1 MHLAYIFKNLISNQI
16 INLLIK
22 NKANINSEDIDN
34 KKPCEYNLK
43 YKESNEIENTSSNYN
58 ESEEIQIGNNI
69 QINSKINNNKKRNF
83 IRNQDS
89 FNDKNNYTYSI
100 SDSEATI
107 TEMQTKRNSGYYNI
121 EELINQN
128 KYNDK
133 ENTNSKVKVLGQKK
147 RKKLYKNK
155 SGGYNYNI
163 NRENKSILNIN
174 NNYYITKDNNILDD
188 SLEINLDNNSDI
200 KNNNYIFQT
209 KKSSLNRSYQNLRVK
224 NNFPNAF
231 LGNNKYKYKSSGKKN
246 KEININEQYYFSN
259 EFFNNFYSEKDS
271 VKSKGKQNAF
281 KIPKNIEKCL
291 RKSLLSSSLIST
303 HNQSNKKS
311 QQNNKN
317 NNANEVQEFTY
328 SDDGSCN
335 SKKSQHLALLKNW
348 LNSIELPFYFDNFV
362 NNNIYDISLLMRN
375 QTKINYEY
383 IENLLKIHK
392 SGHIYRILCKLE
404 VDGGN
409 LENKICD
416 FLVGIGNT
424 TIDSNLMDN
433 NKAIHTRNKGCCG
446 KCFNCCEGKKPLVE
460 KRDLMAFLKKYNIL
474 HLYDNFFHNGFD
486 LINFV
491 ILQMYTK
498 YSIND
503 EIIKKCFHIYK
514 KKDRY
519 LVLDA
524 LFNEVKEINIFFST
538 NFHNHCLFPK
548 YQNNDWENSWNDE
561 TINSENDTS
570 NKCIII

>member
-22 NKANINSEDIDN
+22 NKANINSEDISN

-43 YKESNEIENTSSNYN
+43 YKESNEVENTSSSYN
-58 ESEEIQIGNNI
+58 ESEEIQIGNDI
-69 QINSKINNNKKRNF
+69 QINSKINNNKKRNY
-83 IRNQDS
+83 IINRDS

-107 TEMQTKRNSGYYNI
+107 TEMPTKRNSGYYNI

-128 KYNDK
+128 KYDGK
-133 ENTNSKVKVLGQKK
+133 ENAHSKVKVLGQNK

-174 NNYYITKDNNILDD
+174 NNYFISKNNNIFDD

-200 KNNNYIFQT
+200 KNNNCIFQT

-259 EFFNNFYSEKDS
+259 EFFNNYYSEKDTM
-271 VKSKGKQNAF
+271 KSKGRQSAF
-281 KIPKNIEKCL
+281 KIPKNSEKCL
-291 RKSLLSSSLIST
+291 RKSLLSSSAIST
-303 HNQSNKKS
+303 HNQTNKKS
-311 QQNNKN
+311 KENNKN

-328 SDDGSCN
+328 SEESYN
-335 SKKSQHLALLKNW
+335 SKKSKHLDILKNW

-362 NNNIYDISLLMRN
+362 NNNIYDISFLMRN
-375 QTKINYEY
+375 KTKINYEY

-404 VDGGN
+404 VDEGN

-416 FLVGIGNT
+416 FLIGIGNT

-433 NKAIHTRNKGCCG
+433 NKAAHTRNKGCCR
-446 KCFNCCEGKKPLVE
+446 KCFNCYEGKKPLME

-474 HLYDNFFHNGFD
+474 HLYENFFHNGFD

-503 EIIKKCFHIYK
+503 EIIQKCFHIYK

-538 NFHNHCLFPK
+538 NFHKHCLFPK

-561 TINSENDTS
+561 TINSDNDNS